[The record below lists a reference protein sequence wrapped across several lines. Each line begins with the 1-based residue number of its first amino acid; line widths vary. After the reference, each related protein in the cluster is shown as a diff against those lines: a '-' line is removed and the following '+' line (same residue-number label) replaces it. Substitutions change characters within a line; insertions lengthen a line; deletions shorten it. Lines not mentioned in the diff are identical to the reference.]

1 MAMTNAA
8 KQAAFRQRRDARIR
22 EMGEALR
29 NPGDGAELARLK
41 AELAAANVEIAT
53 LRTLHWANFDV
64 GAGRRL
70 SKAEPYSG
78 AYAVHWHVAVDVFE
92 ANFSPWGK
100 NNRRRKTQP
109 IGDFESLDEAR
120 AACQEHARAQKV

>member
-1 MAMTNAA
+1 MATNAER
-8 KQAAFRQRRDARIR
+8 QAAFRQRRDARIR
-22 EMGEALR
+22 ERGEALR
-29 NPGDGAELARLK
+29 NP
-41 AELAAANVEIAT
+41 AANVEIAT